1 LPLPEWHGSEGYGE
15 AVYSYSVRD
24 REMGLED
31 QVERTMDANPRAL
44 DRSRD
49 PHLTTPKQ
57 CASRA
62 VVSWSC
68 CPKRPPNSMRLA
80 SREGGDDRSAF
91 GASGL
96 DRSFV
101 DGPNWRPC
109 HSAQLR
115 EVFGAPLTPCALA
128 SHGAMNGAHECERL
142 RRFPLLRVRRCR
154 AASSPAWQT
163 SSAPEQSHAAPS
175 LITSPYRRQSVTSG
189 PGGPAIRE
197 PSVR

>member
-1 LPLPEWHGSEGYGE
+1 
-15 AVYSYSVRD
+15 
-24 REMGLED
+24 
-31 QVERTMDANPRAL
+31 
-44 DRSRD
+44 
-49 PHLTTPKQ
+49 
-57 CASRA
+57 
-62 VVSWSC
+62 
-68 CPKRPPNSMRLA
+68 MRLA

-96 DRSFV
+96 GRSFV
-101 DGPNWRPC
+101 DGPNWRPR

-154 AASSPAWQT
+154 AASSPAWRT

-197 PSVR
+197 PPKCLSGSTLPKVAWRPASTTASAGAGCPALRTPWRRPAAH